1 MRRILAFLLAAAAVT
16 PATAQAQGFAVAA
29 QGGTLGLGGSVIVGL
44 TPRVNAR
51 GTFGFI
57 PVKPGITV
65 DDVDFTPDFP
75 SFARAT
81 IDFYPIGFMYLSGGG
96 LLLTK
101 SGDVTVEGTFSGTQE
116 FGGNTYTA
124 AEVGT
129 LTGVFSLSS
138 FMPYLGIGF
147 GNPIGKRIG
156 FGLDLGVGFGSE
168 PEVGLSA
175 TGPIASDATFQADL
189 NDREAEIQN
198 DIPTLLKYY
207 PVASLYLSFGFGG

>member
-1 MRRILAFLLAAAAVT
+1 MRRTLTLLLAGAVLMPT
-16 PATAQAQGFAVAA
+16 GARAQSLAVAA
-29 QGGTLGLGGSVIVGL
+29 QGGTLGVGGSVIVGL
-44 TPRVNAR
+44 APRVNVR

-57 PVKPGITV
+57 PVEPDFTV
-65 DDVDFTPDFP
+65 DDVDFTTDLP

-81 IDFYPIGFMYLSGGG
+81 VDFYPVGFMYLSGGG
-96 LLLTK
+96 LLVTK
-101 SGDVTVEGTFSGTQE
+101 SGDISVEGTFNGTQE
-116 FGGNTYTA
+116 FGGNTYTS

-129 LTGVFSLSS
+129 LIGVFSLSS

-156 FGLDLGVGFGSE
+156 FGLDLGVGFGSV
-168 PEVGLSA
+168 PGVDLSA

-189 NDREAEIQN
+189 NQRESEMQD